1 MARPLRVELK
11 DAVFHLRARG
21 NERRAVFWDEQDR
34 GRLVKLLE
42 RSCARYEV
50 PTLGCVLMSNH
61 FHLLAQTH
69 RPNLGRSMYWLM
81 V

>member
-34 GRLVKLLE
+34 GRLVKLLA
-42 RSCARYEV
+42 RSCARYQV
-50 PTLGCVLMSNH
+50 PMLRCVLMSNH
-61 FHLLAQTH
+61 FYLLAQTH
-69 RPNLGRSMYWLM
+69 RPNLSRSMY
-81 V
+81 